1 MFQHINFGSGRRTRL
16 VKSDPMNRNTSPD
29 YHRFTHFFLMAAC
42 ALVLVACEP
51 EEDQGP
57 GAVRERVDRTAPIEN
72 PIAEA
77 PDTPFGVPPFH
88 RIRAE
93 HFQPA
98 LERAL
103 DRSAERV
110 AEISGNPAEPDFD
123 NTVLALE
130 ESGRDVARIA
140 RLWYGL
146 AAVGAESATDAD
158 EQAFTSLLG
167 EHQRRV
173 LHDRD
178 LFDRIE
184 QIHEGDQLQS
194 LGSEQRRLV
203 GETYRRF
210 LRAGAH
216 LAQDEREELAEI
228 DRRIDELDHRYARVR
243 RSATHRHELLIE
255 DEQRLED
262 LPESLVTLARR
273 YALDRGHSE
282 GWVFTLHA
290 HSFYPFMRHFP
301 GREERR
307 ELYRAWMTR
316 YQDIRRSDEDLG
328 RLIERLADLRA
339 RRAELLGHESHI
351 DFLLADATI
360 DGRAELDELLTTLTE
375 AAREKAREET
385 QRLQTLAAADGIE
398 GSLQPWDWWYYRE
411 RLIESDLDEEIATL
425 RPYLEISQVT
435 DGLFNLANRLW
446 GLTFNPRSELP
457 RWHMDASAF
466 EVRNADGSTLGIV
479 YFDFVHR
486 SGKHGGGWTSHYRL
500 QGTRRRRANPAGH
513 CRRHQRDPAGRR
525 HARPALGRA
534 GTHRLSRIRPRPA
547 CSAVGCRSRRSGRHQ
562 RAAGLRGVSRAFDR
576 AIFLA
581 PEILRSY
588 ARHHETGEQIDDA
601 GIRALQRRAELTSGL
616 ETIELLAA
624 IELDLALHGAR
635 AGEVP
640 DLETAEERVREQ
652 LDLPDMISP
661 RHHGGGLASLFASQ
675 RRGGDF
681 RTLWSEM
688 LAADA
693 FAAFREAGLTN
704 QETAERLREEILSRG
719 NSRDP
724 MDSWREFRGRDP
736 EVRFLLEARGLQDS
750 ANTPSGE

>member
-1 MFQHINFGSGRRTRL
+1 
-16 VKSDPMNRNTSPD
+16 MNRLAPLPRSIF
-29 YHRFTHFFLMAAC
+29 RLFVLAAC
-42 ALVLVACEP
+42 ALVLAGCEP
-51 EEDQGP
+51 DEDQGP
-57 GAVRERVDRTAPIEN
+57 GAVRERVDRTAPTEN
-72 PIAEA
+72 PIAES
-77 PDTPFGVPPFH
+77 PNTPFGVPPFH

-93 HFQPA
+93 HFLPA
-98 LERAL
+98 LEQAL
-103 DRSAERV
+103 EGADERV
-110 AEISGNPAEPDFD
+110 AEIAGNSADPDFE

-130 ESGRDVARIA
+130 QSGRDVARIA

-146 AAVGAESATDAD
+146 VAVGDDEAAD
-158 EQAFTSLLG
+158 PDQEAFTRLLG

-178 LFDRIE
+178 LFERIE
-184 QIHEGDQLQS
+184 QVREGEQMQA
-194 LGSEQRRLV
+194 LGPQQRRLV
-203 GETYRRF
+203 DETYRRF

-216 LAQDEREELAEI
+216 LAERERNELAEI
-228 DRRIDELDHRYARVR
+228 DRRIDELDHRYARTR

-255 DEQRLED
+255 DEERLEG

-273 YALDRGHSE
+273 SALDRGHSE

-316 YQDIRRSDEDLG
+316 YEDLRRNDEDLG

-339 RRAELLGHESHI
+339 QRAQILGHASHI
-351 DFLLADATI
+351 DFLLDDATI
-360 DGRAELDELLTTLTE
+360 DDRAELDALLETLTD
-375 AAREKAREET
+375 AARDKAREET
-385 QRLQTLAAADGIE
+385 RRLQALAAEDGIE
-398 GSLQPWDWWYYRE
+398 GTLEPWDWWYYRE
-411 RLIESDLDEEIATL
+411 RLIESDLADDAEPL
-425 RPYLEISQVT
+425 RPFLEIGQVQ

-446 GLTFNPRSELP
+446 GLTFHPRSELP
-457 RWHMDASAF
+457 GWHMDTSAF
-466 EVRNADGSTLGIV
+466 EVRDAGGSTLGIV
-479 YFDFVHR
+479 YFDLIHR
-486 SGKHGGGWTSHYRL
+486 EGKQGGAWTSHYRL
-500 QGTRRRRANPAGH
+500 QGREGDERIQPVTAVIANVSPPA
-513 CRRHQRDPAGRR
+513 AGM
-525 HARPALGRA
+525 PALLSAQQARTVFHEFGHALHALLSDVDHAALA
-534 GTHRLSRIRPRPA
+534 GTNVPPDFVEFPA
-547 CSAVGCRSRRSGRHQ
+547 LLLERFSV
-562 RAAGLRGVSRAFDR
+562 
-576 AIFLA
+576 A

-588 ARHHETGEQIDDA
+588 ARHHETGEQIDDD

-624 IELDLALHGAR
+624 IELDLALHGAE

-640 DLETAEERVREQ
+640 DLETAEERVRER
-652 LDLPDMISP
+652 LDLPAMISP

-693 FAAFREAGLTN
+693 FAAFEEAGLTN
-704 QETAERLREEILSRG
+704 QALAVRLREEVLSRG
-719 NSRDP
+719 NARDP
-724 MDSWREFRGRDP
+724 MESWREFRGRDP
-736 EVRFLLEARGLQDS
+736 EVRFLLEARGLQDA

>member
-1 MFQHINFGSGRRTRL
+1 
-16 VKSDPMNRNTSPD
+16 MNRISSPN
-29 YHRFTHFFLMAAC
+29 HLIPRTLLLVVGAF
-42 ALVLVACEP
+42 VLVACEP
-51 EEDQGP
+51 DEEQGP
-57 GAVRERVDRTAPIEN
+57 GAVRERVDRTAPAEN

-88 RIRAE
+88 RVRAE

-103 DRSAERV
+103 DRGSERV
-110 AEISGNPAEPDFD
+110 AEISGNSAEPDFD

-158 EQAFTSLLG
+158 QQAFTSLLSQ
-167 EHQRRV
+167 HQRRV

-307 ELYRAWMTR
+307 ELYGAWMTR

-360 DGRAELDELLTTLTE
+360 DGRAELDELLTTLTK
-375 AAREKAREET
+375 AAREKSGEET

-411 RLIESDLDEEIATL
+411 RLVESDLDEEVATL

-446 GLTFNPRSELP
+446 GLTFHPRNELP

-479 YFDFVHR
+479 YFDFVYR
-486 SGKHGGGWTSHYRL
+486 SGKQGGGWTSHYRP
-500 QGTRRRRANPAGH
+500 QGSDDGERIQPVTAVVTNVTPPA
-513 CRRHQRDPAGRR
+513 AGM
-525 HARPALGRA
+525 PALLSTEQARTVFHEFGHALHALLSDVDHAALA
-534 GTHRLSRIRPRPA
+534 GTNVPPDFVEFPA
-547 CSAVGCRSRRSGRHQ
+547 LLIERFS
-562 RAAGLRGVSRAFDR
+562 
-576 AIFLA
+576 LA
-581 PEILRSY
+581 PEILRNY

-640 DLETAEERVREQ
+640 DLETAEKRVREQ

-719 NSRDP
+719 NARDP

-736 EVRFLLEARGLQDS
+736 DPIHLLRGRHLIDQSDS
-750 ANTPSGE
+750 KITESE

>member
-1 MFQHINFGSGRRTRL
+1 
-16 VKSDPMNRNTSPD
+16 MNRNTSPD
-29 YHRFTHFFLMAAC
+29 CHRLSHFVLMVAC

-51 EEDQGP
+51 DEDQGP
-57 GAVRERVDRTAPIEN
+57 GAVRERVDRTLPVEN

-93 HFQPA
+93 HFLPA

-103 DRSAERV
+103 ERSGERI
-110 AEISGNPAEPDFD
+110 AEISGNPAEPDFE
-123 NTVLALE
+123 NTILALE
-130 ESGRDVARIA
+130 ESGRDAARIA

-146 AAVGAESATDAD
+146 AAVGDESATDAD
-158 EQAFTSLLG
+158 EEAFTRLLG

-184 QIHEGDQLQS
+184 KVHEGDQLQS

-203 GETYRRF
+203 EETYRRF

-228 DRRIDELDHRYARVR
+228 DRRIDELDHRYARIR
-243 RSATHRHELLIE
+243 RSATHRHEVLIE

-273 YALDRGHSE
+273 WALDRGHRE

-316 YQDIRRSDEDLG
+316 YQDVRRSDEDLG

-339 RRAELLGHESHI
+339 RRAELLGYDSHL
-351 DFLLADATI
+351 DYLLADATI
-360 DGRAELDELLTTLTE
+360 DDRAELDELLTTLTS
-375 AAREKAREET
+375 AARDKAREET
-385 QRLQTLAAADGIE
+385 ERLQALAAADGIE
-398 GSLQPWDWWYYRE
+398 DPLQPWDWWYYRE
-411 RLIESDLDEEIATL
+411 RLIESGLEEDTASI

-446 GLTFNPRSELP
+446 GLTFHPRSELP
-457 RWHMDASAF
+457 RWHMDVSAF

-486 SGKHGGGWTSHYRL
+486 SGKNGGGWTSHYRL
-500 QGTRRRRANPAGH
+500 QRRDGEERIQPVTAVVANVTPPA
-513 CRRHQRDPAGRR
+513 AGM
-525 HARPALGRA
+525 PALLSAQQARTVFHEFGHALHALLSDVDHAALA
-534 GTHRLSRIRPRPA
+534 GTNVPPDFVEFPA
-547 CSAVGCRSRRSGRHQ
+547 LLIERFS
-562 RAAGLRGVSRAFDR
+562 
-576 AIFLA
+576 LA

-624 IELDLALHGAR
+624 IELDMTLHGAR
-635 AGEVP
+635 AGQVP
-640 DLETAEERVREQ
+640 DLETAEERVREK

-724 MDSWREFRGRDP
+724 MDSWRAFRGRGP
-736 EVRFLLEARGLQDS
+736 EPIHLLRGRNLIDQ
-750 ANTPSGE
+750 SGSKITERE